1 MELPESFAA
10 VCCQVLRERRLK
22 LGLSQEELARRSGL
36 ARSYICDVERGARH
50 PALRN
55 VAILSAALEIS
66 TSDLISDVELSLA
79 SRVDVA
85 KLKEAQLEAGL
96 QTEIVDYLNNCLNDG
111 VIIADQDGF
120 ILFNQAA
127 EQMMGLGKNDC
138 KPSEWA
144 QVYALYKD
152 DGVTQY
158 QSDDLPLARAMQGES
173 LDHVKMVVR
182 NEANPDGK
190 LLTVRARPI
199 MDGTGQPL
207 AGMILFKSVNGNNG
221 NNGSK

>member
-55 VAILSAALEIS
+55 VAILSSALEIS
-66 TSDLISDVELSLA
+66 TSELISDVELSLA

-85 KLKEAQLEAGL
+85 KLKDAQIEAGL
-96 QTEIVDYLNNCLNDG
+96 QTEIVDYLNNCFNDG
-111 VIIADQDGF
+111 VVIADNDGF

-127 EQMMGLGKNDC
+127 EQLVGMGRSDT

-144 QVYALYKD
+144 QVYGVYKD
-152 DGVTQY
+152 DGVTPY
-158 QSDDLPLARAMQGES
+158 TSDDLPIARAIQGES
-173 LDHVKMVVR
+173 LDQIKVVVR
-182 NEANPDGK
+182 NESLPEGRSF
-190 LLTVRARPI
+190 TVRARPI
-199 MDGTGQPL
+199 TDGNGQTT
-207 AGMILFKSVNGNNG
+207 AGMVMFRPSGGNNG
-221 NNGSK
+221 NK

>member
-79 SRVDVA
+79 AKVDVA
-85 KLKEAQLEAGL
+85 KLKEAQIEAGL
-96 QTEIVDYLNNCLNDG
+96 QSEIVDYLHNCLNDG
-111 VIIADQDGF
+111 VVIADKDGF

-127 EQMMGLGKNDC
+127 EQIMGIGKNDEC
-138 KPSEWA
+138 KPSDWA
-144 QVYALYKD
+144 RVYGIYKD

-158 QSDDLPLARAMQGES
+158 QSEDLPLARAIQGET
-173 LDHVKMVVR
+173 LDNVKVVVR
-182 NEANPDGK
+182 NEATPSEGRA
-190 LLTVRARPI
+190 LTVRARPI
-199 MDGTGQPL
+199 MDGSGQPA
-207 AGMILFKSVNGNNG
+207 AGMVLFKPL
-221 NNGSK
+221 NGSTK

>member
-55 VAILSAALEIS
+55 VAILSNALEIS
-66 TSDLISDVELSLA
+66 TSELISDVELTLA

-96 QTEIVDYLNNCLNDG
+96 QTEIVDYLHNCFNDG
-111 VIIADQDGF
+111 VVIADHEGF

-127 EQMMGLGKNDC
+127 EQLVGKGRIDDA

-144 QVYALYKD
+144 RVYGVYKD
-152 DGVTQY
+152 DGITQY
-158 QSDDLPLARAMQGES
+158 QYQTDELPLTRALQGET
-173 LDHVKMVVR
+173 LDQVKVVVR
-182 NEANPDGK
+182 NESHPEGRSF
-190 LLTVRARPI
+190 TVRARPI
-199 MDGTGQPL
+199 TDGNGQTT
-207 AGMILFKSVNGNNG
+207 AGMIMFRPSNGNG
-221 NNGSK
+221 TK

>member
-10 VCCQVLRERRLK
+10 VCCSVLRERRLK

-66 TSDLISDVELSLA
+66 TSDLISDVELALV

-85 KLKEAQLEAGL
+85 KLKESQVESGL
-96 QTEIVDYLNNCLNDG
+96 QTEIVEYLNSCLNDG

-120 ILFNQAA
+120 LLFNQAA
-127 EQMMGLGKNDC
+127 EQIVGLGKKDA
-138 KPSEWA
+138 KPGDWA
-144 QVYALYKD
+144 QLYGCFRD
-152 DGVTQY
+152 DGVTPY
-158 QSDDLPLARAMQGES
+158 VSADLPLARAMSGES
-173 LDHVKMVVR
+173 LDHVKVVVR
-182 NEANPDGK
+182 HENVPEGRT
-190 LLTVRARPI
+190 LTVRARPI
-199 MDGTGQPL
+199 MDSTGQPA
-207 AGMILFKSVNGNNG
+207 AGMVLFREVSGNN
-221 NNGSK
+221 S